1 MINLVFDACSLI
13 YLTKIQMKEKLP
25 RLGTIIV
32 CKTVKNEIIADTD
45 KFSDAQILKT
55 NLEKGIIKELDLK
68 LKQIPQFTNLGKGE
82 KETIEIC
89 VKKEYLPITDD
100 HQALNYAISCGLKPK
115 TSETILL
122 DFLREEII
130 SYQEFKKVFK
140 KLAIIKSLK
149 ADIIGFFNQEAK
161 NIIKENEKNKIE

>member
-25 RLGTIIV
+25 QLGTVIV
-32 CKTVKNEIIADTD
+32 CKEVKNEIIVDTD
-45 KFSDAQILKT
+45 KFSDAKILKT
-55 NLEKGIIKELDLK
+55 NIKKGIIKEMDLK
-68 LKQIPQFTNLGKGE
+68 LKQIPQLTNLGKGE

-89 VKKEYLPITDD
+89 LKKEYIPVTDD

-122 DFLREEII
+122 DFLRERII
-130 SYQEFKKVFK
+130 SFQEFHEIFK

-149 ADIIGFFNQEAK
+149 ADIITFINQKAE
-161 NIIKENEKNKIE
+161 NIIKENEKNKIK